1 MEYIEET
8 LLLNR
13 NDYFLQSSEQ
23 GFYHPISESTFFYNK
38 SQIINYIKENLFTFH
53 NCFSPISESKASF
66 LSISIFPL
74 NIIRCEVIHPDPLN
88 KTIILVLLILT
99 PIILIKEPISSFVLV
114 TDKPFLQKTAIR

>member
-8 LLLNR
+8 LLLNK

-38 SQIINYIKENLFTFH
+38 SQIINYIKKIYLPFT
-53 NCFSPISESKASF
+53 IAS
-66 LSISIFPL
+66 LLYLNQKPHSSASVSFPL